1 MAKNPT
7 KGFTMDQLEKSSKKA
22 EKQMKKSAAILPQ
35 VEGPGNPDYE
45 SKDPQKFAGDDTY
58 TYKKKDD
65 SPLNAYVS
73 TAGHF
78 QRMQDNIARAF
89 TPKKKTGP
97 TSEDKKNQ
105 AEEAYWKSKT
115 TTSEENNPFK
125 GLTVSESDSVDLFD
139 TDISYDPSVNYSGT
153 YEESKKRNPFYIGQ
167 GADKSKNIFNR
178 FGQ

>member
-1 MAKNPT
+1 MSSPFQQKFMAKNPA
-7 KGFTMDQLEKSSKKA
+7 KGFTMAELEKSTRRA

-45 SKDPQKFAGDDTY
+45 SLDSQKFAGDDTY

-89 TPKKKTGP
+89 TPTKGAKT
-97 TSEDKKNQ
+97 K
-105 AEEAYWKSKT
+105 AEKET
-115 TTSEENNPFK
+115 EFK
-125 GLTVSESDSVDLFD
+125 GETEKISENLEEINNKEFKGFKDGEYQVPSLSDMQKIIDGE
-139 TDISYDPSVNYSGT
+139 NH
-153 YEESKKRNPFYIGQ
+153 
-167 GADKSKNIFNR
+167 FNR

>member
-7 KGFTMDQLEKSSKKA
+7 KGFTMAELERLTAKA
-22 EKQMKKSAAILPQ
+22 EKEMNKNAEILNKQNPETDGPNYEKIEEFDHPGADGYDGS
-35 VEGPGNPDYE
+35 VE
-45 SKDPQKFAGDDTY
+45 KT
-58 TYKKKDD
+58 D
-65 SPLNAYVS
+65 SPLGMYAYVS
-73 TAGHF
+73 TAPHF
-78 QRMQDNIARAF
+78 QRLQDNIAAAF

-125 GLTVSESDSVDLFD
+125 GEAERVSENLKKITDKGFKDYSAEAEFDSKSGSVFD
-139 TDISYDPSVNYSGT
+139 KDENNYFR
-153 YEESKKRNPFYIGQ
+153 K
-167 GADKSKNIFNR
+167 

>member
-45 SKDPQKFAGDDTY
+45 SEDPQKFAGDDTY

-89 TPKKKTGP
+89 TPTKGNKADYDATEENK
-97 TSEDKKNQ
+97 EYLE
-105 AEEAYWKSKT
+105 AEEQTAARKVITGDGFGNRSGSKPIAI
-115 TTSEENNPFK
+115 EDID
-125 GLTVSESDSVDLFD
+125 VYDESDLEFD
-139 TDISYDPSVNYSGT
+139 NY
-153 YEESKKRNPFYIGQ
+153 
-167 GADKSKNIFNR
+167 
-178 FGQ
+178 

>member
-45 SKDPQKFAGDDTY
+45 SEDPQKFAGDDTY

-89 TPKKKTGP
+89 TPTKGNKADYDVTEENK
-97 TSEDKKNQ
+97 EYLE
-105 AEEAYWKSKT
+105 AEEQTAARKVITGDGFGNRSGSKPIAI
-115 TTSEENNPFK
+115 EDID
-125 GLTVSESDSVDLFD
+125 VYDESDLEFD
-139 TDISYDPSVNYSGT
+139 NY
-153 YEESKKRNPFYIGQ
+153 
-167 GADKSKNIFNR
+167 
-178 FGQ
+178 